1 MKIQNQLQVIMDKRN
16 LTYRQLERMTGISH
30 TTLNKIAIGNTSP
43 TQNTMISIAKGLRM
57 EVTEIFDLKY

>member
-1 MKIQNQLQVIMDKRN
+1 MKIGNQLQVIMDKRN

-30 TTLNKIAIGNTSP
+30 TMLNKIAIGDTSP

>member
-1 MKIQNQLQVIMDKRN
+1 MDKRN

-30 TTLNKIAIGNTSP
+30 TTLNKIAIGDTSP

-57 EVTEIFDLKY
+57 DVTEIFDLKY